1 MSVQR
6 INNCSKL
13 DERNSGTEKSHYL
26 IHGWSAAIAAWLT
39 MAKRGNDLLKLIFIK
54 ARPMRGGGGRR
65 QSTPARYHC
74 LQSLYT
80 YIHTNIHSAEKQNV
94 RPFVSS
100 FDAPRWARSER
111 FVRKLLLHSAAPTR
125 APLFAAHTHTQRSN
139 SRAHKPNGY
148 IEYDVEKRK
157 ILSTF

>member
-26 IHGWSAAIAAWLT
+26 IHGWSAAIAAWLA

-54 ARPMRGGGGRR
+54 ARPMRGGSGRR

-80 YIHTNIHSAEKQNV
+80 YKYTQRREAKC
-94 RPFVSS
+94 
-100 FDAPRWARSER
+100 
-111 FVRKLLLHSAAPTR
+111 AAVCFELRCPKVGTQR
-125 APLFAAHTHTQRSN
+125 AICQKASAPLGSSHESTPFRCTHTHT
-139 SRAHKPNGY
+139 HTK
-148 IEYDVEKRK
+148 VK
-157 ILSTF
+157 LSCTQTERDI

>member
-13 DERNSGTEKSHYL
+13 DEQNSGTEKSHYL
-26 IHGWSAAIAAWLT
+26 IHGWSAARSRHGKT
-39 MAKRGNDLLKLIFIK
+39 GKRFIK
-54 ARPMRGGGGRR
+54 INLHQGKADARGGGGRR

-74 LQSLYT
+74 LQSLRAAI
-80 YIHTNIHSAEKQNV
+80 YIQIHMQNV

-125 APLFAAHTHTQRSN
+125 APLFAAHTQRSN
-139 SRAHKPNGY
+139 SRTH
-148 IEYDVEKRK
+148 IHQKRE
-157 ILSTF
+157 I